1 MDNSEQFK
9 ALQERIQKALVATT
23 RTVNSLA
30 NEDLSFQRT
39 ANSEVADQ
47 LEEHDAR
54 LRGLSERLLKSAAKV
69 TGQKA
74 PTLQEPDD
82 VDTYYK
88 SIVDVIDGLL
98 ERADTCL
105 DEFTG
110 FVKRKEASGADNVG
124 FPSGSASTMGP
135 VAERI
140 PTGIDRESVVTSET
154 RI

>member
-1 MDNSEQFK
+1 MDNSADFK
-9 ALQERIQKALVATT
+9 ALQERVQKALVATT

-39 ANSEVADQ
+39 ASSDIADQ
-47 LEEHDAR
+47 LDEQD
-54 LRGLSERLLKSAAKV
+54 ERLLSLSNRLLKTAAKV
-69 TGQKA
+69 TGQK
-74 PTLQEPDD
+74 PPDLEDSDD

-110 FVKRKEASGADNVG
+110 LVKRKDAPPGDNVCQ
-124 FPSGSASTMGP
+124 SSTL
-135 VAERI
+135 RK
-140 PTGIDRESVVTSET
+140 
-154 RI
+154 